1 MTDVQL
7 SRLEPVELRDIWETE
22 HNHFTPWLGGNLDL
36 LGDVLGIR
44 LEKIQQEKPVGPF
57 RADIACRDTSDD
69 SWVLIENQLEA
80 TDHVHLGQV
89 LTYAAG
95 LNAATI
101 IWIARR
107 FTDEHRATLDWLNEN
122 STPNIQ
128 FFGLEIEVSKIDDSQ
143 PAARFN
149 IVSKPNAWT
158 KGPASVTKEPSPFG
172 EFRRH
177 FWSGFLDYV
186 ESHASRLSR
195 DEISGGRRSSFLR
208 FPLGRTGFY
217 VQVDILLSASG
228 DGSYEV
234 SELYVG
240 VSVEDRNYPNYSKL
254 CYDQLYE
261 RRSEIEAETS
271 ETLRWDRK
279 EGLSYSYIGF
289 RPINLRDRQKP
300 RAEQYAWLL
309 QKLEKL
315 HEVFAA
321 RVRELTIP
329 ESES

>member
-1 MTDVQL
+1 MTDVKL

-89 LTYAAG
+89 LTYAAA

-228 DGSYEV
+228 DGTD
-234 SELYVG
+234 L
-240 VSVEDRNYPNYSKL
+240 
-254 CYDQLYE
+254 
-261 RRSEIEAETS
+261 A
-271 ETLRWDRK
+271 
-279 EGLSYSYIGF
+279 
-289 RPINLRDRQKP
+289 
-300 RAEQYAWLL
+300 
-309 QKLEKL
+309 
-315 HEVFAA
+315 
-321 RVRELTIP
+321 P
-329 ESES
+329 ENALDFE